1 MPTIPSVEL
10 SLETLIRECSLNTKT
25 SEEHLN
31 NFRFAVREKTHEVF
45 KYHKFHYDFTDTL
58 TCYND
63 EKRVISYIRPSYR
76 DFLNKVL
83 LFLNMG
89 DYQNKE
95 DDVTLTK
102 KMLERVEALRKV
114 QTEHELKNGFPILYN
129 DLMMGRKYIR
139 EVERMPIE
147 TEEERIKKQGL
158 SHYYYASGLKRSLHS
173 VDHQG
178 FIDTQCEMYTRFI
191 LRRGQYKELIESSKS
206 FNNYLKNNFD
216 KDKIAIYAMY
226 KYLKAAKKALDE
238 EQLRAYLDLVERYQN
253 SSYNKDVHVT
263 TNDGLVINQDV
274 ILSLIA
280 SLKKRLESK
289 DRLAGWVLLPP
300 GKKQK
305 KDSDEDSSGQR
316 TLGTFREPEDRKG
329 FYEGTGYIARIV
341 GIEQNE
347 GYTAY
352 VYPNGEVILDN
363 TKKNENGRHAIYHIK
378 AVNFELLSRLDKT
391 TLRSLPE
398 VERIIHN
405 KNWQERVKGII
416 QEEGTESDQAA
427 AAELHSKL
435 KRG

>member
-1 MPTIPSVEL
+1 MANANKTPKPGIRLPWYAYLFIVMIYISPFIMLTPLGLITEL
-10 SLETLIRECSLNTKT
+10 FTMDEFGIIFANPVINIITVLTVASALAMVFWERKFLAEYKDKET
-25 SEEHLN
+25 
-31 NFRFAVREKTHEVF
+31 VRI
-45 KYHKFHYDFTDTL
+45 FTDRGAFILHPKNGVFGFVPYQEPVVGHVDSDT
-58 TCYND
+58 N
-63 EKRVISYIRPSYR
+63 EKR
-76 DFLNKVL
+76 
-83 LFLNMG
+83 
-89 DYQNKE
+89 
-95 DDVTLTK
+95 
-102 KMLERVEALRKV
+102 A
-114 QTEHELKNGFPILYN
+114 
-129 DLMMGRKYIR
+129 
-139 EVERMPIE
+139 
-147 TEEERIKKQGL
+147 
-158 SHYYYASGLKRSLHS
+158 GLKSGD
-173 VDHQG
+173 V
-178 FIDTQCEMYTRFI
+178 ITQVNGKKVTNMMDLLEAA
-191 LRRGQYKELIESSKS
+191 
-206 FNNYLKNNFD
+206 YLSDYINM
-216 KDKIAIYAMY
+216 YAMY